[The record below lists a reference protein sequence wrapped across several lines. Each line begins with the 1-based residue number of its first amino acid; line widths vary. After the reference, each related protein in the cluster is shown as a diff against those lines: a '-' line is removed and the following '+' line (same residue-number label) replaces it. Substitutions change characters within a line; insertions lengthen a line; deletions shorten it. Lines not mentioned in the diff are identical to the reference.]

1 MKKIYFS
8 LTISLST
15 LFCFAQTPLSEAD
28 FVAAVLKTN
37 PAIKAANLGIE
48 QQKILRGASFNIPNP
63 TIGTESPTGRFY
75 TFTIQQ
81 DFEFPTV
88 YRQRA
93 RVQEQIIALS
103 QRQMQLTETELR
115 RLARSVY
122 LELQY
127 ARSLSAV
134 LQQQDSF
141 YQAIAKAAERQYSGG
156 QINALEQ
163 LTAQRRATESRQLWQ
178 QAQSDTAFLTDQIKQ
193 LGGFTEGVIVL
204 DLVKNN
210 AFLLEKTVISQ
221 NPTLSILQQTQALR
235 QQEVALEKAK
245 ALPSFYVG
253 YFNQAERE
261 TDLALRWRVG
271 MGVPLWRGQ
280 FKANINAAQ
289 KSVDVAAANLSTQQQ
304 SLELAVQQS
313 LAEARKLDIAINTYS
328 TTTLRQAEDI
338 IAISTKLQKGGELDL
353 VAHLRNVAEA
363 FQLKN
368 NYLDIIKKYNQT
380 IVELDFL
387 TGKN

>member
-1 MKKIYFS
+1 M
-8 LTISLST
+8 SLST
-15 LFCFAQTPLSEAD
+15 LFCFAQIPLSEAD

-127 ARSLSAV
+127 ARSLNAV

-141 YQAIAKAAERQYSGG
+141 YQAIADR
-156 QINALEQ
+156 
-163 LTAQRRATESRQLWQ
+163 
-178 QAQSDTAFLTDQIKQ
+178 
-193 LGGFTEGVIVL
+193 
-204 DLVKNN
+204 
-210 AFLLEKTVISQ
+210 
-221 NPTLSILQQTQALR
+221 
-235 QQEVALEKAK
+235 
-245 ALPSFYVG
+245 
-253 YFNQAERE
+253 
-261 TDLALRWRVG
+261 
-271 MGVPLWRGQ
+271 
-280 FKANINAAQ
+280 
-289 KSVDVAAANLSTQQQ
+289 KSVV
-304 SLELAVQQS
+304 
-313 LAEARKLDIAINTYS
+313 
-328 TTTLRQAEDI
+328 
-338 IAISTKLQKGGELDL
+338 
-353 VAHLRNVAEA
+353 
-363 FQLKN
+363 
-368 NYLDIIKKYNQT
+368 
-380 IVELDFL
+380 
-387 TGKN
+387 